1 MAHLEAI
8 NRAKIVCTLG
18 PASNTEER
26 IVELIRAGMDV
37 VRLNF
42 SHGTYEEHREVIRRV
57 RKVAEELGVP
67 IPIIQDLSGPKLRTG
82 SLQEAPVFLEPGARF
97 VLTAREV
104 PGNRHEVSVNYP
116 ELIEDL
122 LPGDRLLLADG
133 ALELRV
139 KEKTDSDLICEVIV
153 GGELGEHKGINV
165 PDRMLRVPSLT
176 DKDRQDLAFGLQEGV
191 DWVALSF
198 VRTADDVLELKR
210 LISRAPREVPVIAKI
225 EKRAAL
231 DNLETILLVADGVM
245 VARGDLGVEIPM
257 PDVPWAQKEIIHKAN
272 QVGVPV
278 ITATQMLESMIHN
291 PRPTRAELTDVA
303 NAILDGTDAVMLS
316 GETAV
321 GKYPVEAVRIMQQI
335 ADAVTRHPL
344 YNERMQLRN
353 VRASS
358 AIPDA
363 ISQTACELATF
374 LNARCIIC
382 CTRSGRTAV
391 NVAKYRPPMP
401 IIGVSPN
408 PRVLRELQLYW
419 GIVPLQIAPP
429 ENTDDIIA
437 KAKRAVLDARL
448 ARLSDTVVIV
458 AGVPLEVEG
467 TTNMIKADTL

>member
-257 PDVPWAQKEIIHKAN
+257 PDVPWAPKGDHSQSEPGRSSGHHRHSDA
-272 QVGVPV
+272 GVDDSQPPSD
-278 ITATQMLESMIHN
+278 ASGADRRGQRDSGRNRRSHAL
-291 PRPTRAELTDVA
+291 RR
-303 NAILDGTDAVMLS
+303 DGGGKISRRS
-316 GETAV
+316 GADYAADRRR
-321 GKYPVEAVRIMQQI
+321 GHSAPALQR
-335 ADAVTRHPL
+335 ADA
-344 YNERMQLRN
+344 
-353 VRASS
+353 
-358 AIPDA
+358 
-363 ISQTACELATF
+363 TAQ
-374 LNARCIIC
+374 
-382 CTRSGRTAV
+382 RSGQQRDS
-391 NVAKYRPPMP
+391 RRDQ
-401 IIGVSPN
+401 SD
-408 PRVLRELQLYW
+408 RLRAGHLPERSLYHLLHSVRQD
-419 GIVPLQIAPP
+419 GGQ
-429 ENTDDIIA
+429 
-437 KAKRAVLDARL
+437 R
-448 ARLSDTVVIV
+448 
-458 AGVPLEVEG
+458 G
-467 TTNMIKADTL
+467 